1 MQYRRF
7 GKTEINM
14 PVFTCGGMRF
24 QCSWTKSDS
33 PTQESRL
40 RVKSTILRAL
50 ELGINHIET
59 AHGYGTSEEEIGGVI
74 QNLPRETFILQT
86 KATPKKSVEDFLK
99 QFHES
104 MKLLKADYFDLFA
117 IHGINN
123 KELLHYTLQ
132 KGGCLEAALKLKE
145 KGLIRHL
152 GFSSHGSTDI
162 ILETIK
168 SSAFEFVNLHWY
180 YIFQDNWP
188 AIVEANK
195 RDMGVFIISPN
206 DKGGKL
212 YDPPGKLR
220 RLTSP
225 LSPIIFN
232 DLFCLSHQ
240 EVHTLSIG
248 AAKPA
253 DYDEHIKALSFY
265 DQREDMIPS
274 IAERLDRE
282 FNNVLGKEWA
292 ATWKEGLPQWCE
304 TPNNFN
310 IPVILF
316 LWNLAMAYDMTEYGK
331 MRYNLMGNADHW
343 FPGNKPESLE
353 SYDFTK
359 CLQNSPHAN
368 RIPAILKDAHALLS
382 SKEVKRLGGKND

>member
-24 QCSWTKSDS
+24 QCSWIKSDT

-59 AHGYGTSEEEIGGVI
+59 AHGYGTSEEEIGSAI
-74 QNLPRETFILQT
+74 QDLTRETFILQS

-104 MKLLKADYFDLFA
+104 MKLLKVDYFDLFA

-168 SSAFEFVNLHWY
+168 SSVFEFVNLHWY

-212 YDPPGKLR
+212 YDPPEKLR
-220 RLTSP
+220 RLTFP
-225 LSPIIFN
+225 LSPMIFN

-265 DQREDMIPS
+265 DQREKLIPN
-274 IAERLDRE
+274 IVDRLNQE
-282 FNNVLGKEWA
+282 FANILGEEWA
-292 ATWKEGLPQWCE
+292 VTWKEGLPLWCE
-304 TPNNFN
+304 TPGNFN
-310 IPVILF
+310 VPVILF

-343 FPGNKPESLE
+343 FPGNKPDSIEK
-353 SYDFTK
+353 YDFSA
-359 CLQNSPHAN
+359 CLKNSPHAKK
-368 RIPAILKDAHALLS
+368 IPTILKEAHALLS
-382 SKEVKRLGGKND
+382 GKEVKRLGGKND